1 MDEERGDF
9 DSDDDD
15 RVDDEI
21 DISTDTTVTEAMSR
35 LQWIRDVHVEPTR
48 SDVEKKELVNSF
60 LRDGCGCNLW
70 KQKCCSLQF
79 SVHCVEE
86 VRSQCA
92 SLSHNELDLVLLGQL
107 MAASNNTDTVVTE
120 SGHIQTPRQK
130 TYTKY
135 THQGLNVCAT
145 MFRFSPRCRLQTT
158 EELGQELQ
166 VERIDPTHPW

>member
-1 MDEERGDF
+1 MG
-9 DSDDDD
+9 
-15 RVDDEI
+15 VDVA
-21 DISTDTTVTEAMSR
+21 SG
-35 LQWIRDVHVEPTR
+35 
-48 SDVEKKELVNSF
+48 NS
-60 LRDGCGCNLW
+60 
-70 KQKCCSLQF
+70 SLQF

-120 SGHIQTPRQK
+120 SGHTETLRQK

-145 MFRFSPRCRLQTT
+145 MFRFLHGVGCKRLKNLAKSYKSNGLTPRIHGNTRRPPKWTLSLVSAEFVVRFLVHYT
-158 EELGQELQ
+158 ELHGLLVVCQ
-166 VERIDPTHPW
+166 VIVDPT